1 MKTKNINP
9 IQGRAMLQPETWN
22 EESRTIEVV
31 FATPQPVLRYSW
43 DEGGYFNEV
52 LSMDSEHIRMQ
63 RIESGAP
70 VLDSHDTWGGLGS
83 QIGVVERAW
92 IQGGEM
98 RAELRLSERE
108 SLKEIVNDIKSGII
122 RNISVGYRVYK
133 YEKVESGIEAM
144 PTYRATDWEP
154 YEISFVTVPADHKS
168 GVRSAQ
174 EQTNEVIIIEP
185 EPAPVAQENQ
195 NQMEDKNNVN
205 AEELQRNAI
214 EAERKRTSDI
224 LDLVRVHQLGDEF
237 GSELVKNGKS
247 IEQVR
252 ELVLDKLAER
262 SPKIDNVT
270 ASAGKD
276 IAVEH
281 EKRSIE
287 ASFLLRSNQTDCV
300 KANFTKDEITEANK
314 IKSRSALEMAERSLK
329 RAGVNTEH
337 MSKMEIAGRAITQ
350 TTSDFP
356 VLLENALNKTLQ
368 TAYELASDSW
378 RQFCAVGTLTDF
390 REHKRYRLGQF
401 GKLEKVIE
409 GGEYKYVQ
417 IPDGESEKIKGDTY
431 GNLINLSRQTI
442 INDDLGAFLSLASQY
457 GAAAGLTI
465 EETVYALLLEN
476 GGLGPIMSDGLPLF
490 DAAHRNIATTTALSV
505 AGLDVDRV
513 KMAQQKDPNNKRFL
527 NIRPYALVLPVGLGG
542 AARVLN
548 QSQFDNDSS
557 GNYAKPNVVAGLFS
571 EIVDTPYLAGTRRY
585 VFANPSQ
592 VPALEVAFLD
602 GNQSPFLEMQ
612 EAFNQDGKSWKI
624 RLDFGAA
631 AIDWRGAVT
640 NPG

>member
-401 GKLEKVIE
+401 GKLEKVVE